1 MEFKSLQQRELTLRI
16 LLQIKDAILDL
27 KEWNK
32 DIPSMDELLKSSEG
46 MQKLAGNC
54 MLIQAIGE
62 GFKQVDKRTEGQLL
76 PLRSDIPWRQVIGMR
91 DRISHGYFEIDTD
104 YIDDVLDND
113 LDLLL
118 PAVEDLIRICEEVGE

>member
-62 GFKQVDKRTEGQLL
+62 GVKQVDKRTEGQLL

>member
-1 MEFKSLQQRELTLRI
+1 MEFKSSQQREVTLHT
-16 LLQIKDAILDL
+16 LQQIKQAILDL

-32 DIPSMDELLKSSEG
+32 DVENQDDLQHSPGG

-62 GFKQVDKRTEGQLL
+62 GIKQVDKRTEQNLL
-76 PLRSDIPWRQVIGMR
+76 VLKPEIPWKLVMGMR
-91 DRISHGYFEIDTD
+91 DRISHGYFELDVE
-104 YIDDVLDND
+104 YIDDIIKND

-118 PAVEDLIRICEEVGE
+118 PAINDLIEIVNRS

>member
-54 MLIQAIGE
+54 MLIQTIGE